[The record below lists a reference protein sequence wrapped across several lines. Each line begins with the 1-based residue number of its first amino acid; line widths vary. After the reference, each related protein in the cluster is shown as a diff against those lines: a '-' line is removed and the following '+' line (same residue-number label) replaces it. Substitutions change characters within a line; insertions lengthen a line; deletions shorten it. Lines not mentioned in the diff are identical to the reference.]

1 MSWVNSKAEASE
13 VPVKRKTEDVIEQM
27 NNYNIRDGITKRDS
41 FVYGN
46 FFEYLFCRYPDRII
60 IVDYEKRRLYYFQ
73 ELHSQFIT
81 GPVSQKRYRLTDDI
95 PGGAERNS
103 IIRAVLEE
111 AFGLF
116 IIRVFRA

>member
-13 VPVKRKTEDVIEQM
+13 VPVKRQAGDIFENM
-27 NNYNIRDGITKRDS
+27 GNYNIRDGITKRNP

-46 FFEYLFCRYPDRII
+46 FFEYLFCRYPDGII
-60 IVDYEKRRLYYFQ
+60 IADYKKRRLYYFQ

-81 GPVSQKRYRLTDDI
+81 GPVSQKRYRLADDI

-103 IIRAVLEE
+103 IISAVLEE

-116 IIRVFRA
+116 II